1 MQRAP
6 FREYL
11 NWGPYAADSVAA
23 ISASGWPRGQ
33 MQYSVSIFCVSAS
46 SGSSIQVRVEIV
58 DVCLPFPVCVDQV
71 VSQLEPI
78 YGRRPRGL
86 VRVVP

>member
-1 MQRAP
+1 
-6 FREYL
+6 
-11 NWGPYAADSVAA
+11 
-23 ISASGWPRGQ
+23 